1 MASFCI
7 LRTAKLRTDGN
18 VAGSISHALRAR
30 ETPNADPEIENWTNF
45 NKKGEDGISHIPD
58 NVFDQAMAR
67 YRKTLPKK
75 IGKGRVPCIELL
87 ATVSPEVMA
96 KPGFK
101 ITDYLNDCDHW
112 AEEVFGKENVFL
124 KVHHKDEKT
133 PHSSIFIVPKV
144 IKKYKDGHTEEV
156 LAAKQWLGGREK
168 LSKLQDDFF
177 EKVGKKYGLERGIK
191 NSKAKHQ
198 TQKKYYAKINQL
210 EKELAEFSANLV
222 ENVPSTRG
230 MFSTIIDQDKLNPYL
245 QKQIE
250 TLKPYF
256 EKLAK
261 AEDTER
267 KYKALQESFNEEV
280 EKKSR
285 AKIIT
290 AENKLRFE
298 LNKIFLEEKAEL
310 QKKADQWDNF
320 LNGTKTTFNFPDGFK
335 FSCLTGVNSIRK
347 MSDAI
352 QSYENLTPHGLRC
365 LADRM
370 EKLNMDGQEVYD
382 QVIAKG
388 STIGEWLDKP
398 IKTKNQGY
406 GGMSMS

>member
-7 LRTAKLRTDGN
+7 MRTAKLRTDGN
-18 VAGSISHALRAR
+18 VAGSISHALRDR
-30 ETPNADPEIENWTNF
+30 ETPNADPNVENWTNL
-45 NKKGEDGISHIPD
+45 NVKGEDGKSHIPE
-58 NVFDQAMAR
+58 NAFDQAMAR
-67 YRKTLPKK
+67 FRKTLPKK
-75 IGKGRVPCIELL
+75 IGKGRVPCVELMM
-87 ATVSPEVMA
+87 TVSPEVMTR
-96 KPGFK
+96 PDFK
-101 ITDYLNDCDHW
+101 ITSYLNDCDQW
-112 AEEVFGKENVFL
+112 AEETFGKENVFL

-168 LSKLQDDFF
+168 LSKLQDDFY
-177 EKVGKKYGLERGIK
+177 ETVGKKYGLERGIK

-261 AEDTER
+261 AEDIEK
-267 KYKALQESFNEEV
+267 KYKALQESFNEELNSRV
-280 EKKSR
+280 ETVKTKLKDKFDLDLKQATANLTKEKDDLYNAIHSSKLVFKGLKGEEITCQNGLLEAVKR
-285 AKIIT
+285 ASAMAI
-290 AENKLRFE
+290 ENKEIVENWRNTSAEE
-298 LNKIFLEEKAEL
+298 LIEIANAY
-310 QKKADQWDNF
+310 KKY
-320 LNGTKTTFNFPDGFK
+320 
-335 FSCLTGVNSIRK
+335 GVNNWEDYEQAKSQSKGCGRGLGGFSY
-347 MSDAI
+347 SD
-352 QSYENLTPHGLRC
+352 
-365 LADRM
+365 
-370 EKLNMDGQEVYD
+370 
-382 QVIAKG
+382 
-388 STIGEWLDKP
+388 
-398 IKTKNQGY
+398 
-406 GGMSMS
+406 